1 MQILNIIK
9 TKIELIL
16 RLENEVGK
24 RITKLT
30 GLGVYKSKRNSSV
43 IIVT

>member
-9 TKIELIL
+9 TKNELIL
-16 RLENEVGK
+16 RVENEVGK

-30 GLGVYKSKRNSSV
+30 GLGFAKVNGTHQSS
-43 IIVT
+43 